1 MRRRGVA
8 LLPLLLL
15 GCVSP
20 SLDVRALPDAPIAFV
35 YRNLEETGRIVDEIQ
50 AAPAGPEQDAIDI
63 SLDKLEKLSGR
74 RTEADLVHDQK
85 GRVGLFV
92 APEARLELPEALARG
107 ARPLDWSADRTRL
120 MFSGTRHGLTHLFE
134 WVAAT
139 GDVRQLTSGPESNID
154 GCYGPGGAIIW
165 AQYEKT
171 GPRAGVRLW
180 LRRPG
185 EAPRELTEGPA
196 DTQPTW
202 APDGSRLVYTQ
213 LDPRAGPTLRWL
225 DPAGDARG
233 SYGHGRSAEFT
244 PDGEWI
250 VYSARTATGWQLRRM
265 RFDGSGKR
273 SLGTSGYQENDP
285 SVSPDGRFVVFSVA
299 KDVHTPLSSLFVRSI
314 DGAHDRQLE
323 FSGTG
328 LLPVW

>member
-1 MRRRGVA
+1 MRRHGVA
-8 LLPLLLL
+8 LLAVLLL

-20 SLDVRALPDAPIAFV
+20 SLDLQTLPDAPIAFV
-35 YRNLEETGRIVDEIQ
+35 YRNLEETERIVDETE
-50 AAPAGPEQDAIDI
+50 AAPAGPDQDELDI
-63 SLDKLEKLSGR
+63 SLDKLEKLAGR
-74 RTEADLVHDQK
+74 RTEADLVHDQQ

-120 MFSGTRHGLTHLFE
+120 MFSVTRDGLTHLFE

-139 GDVRQLTSGPESNID
+139 GDVRQLTSGPEAKID
-154 GCYGPGGAIIW
+154 GCYGPGGAIVW
-165 AQYEKT
+165 AQLEKT

-185 EAPRELTEGPA
+185 EAPRQLTEGPV
-196 DTQPTW
+196 DTQPAW
-202 APDGSRLVYTQ
+202 SPDGSRLVYTR
-213 LDPRAGPTLRWL
+213 LDPREGHALRWL
-225 DPAGDARG
+225 DPAGDASG
-233 SYGHGRSAEFT
+233 SYGRGRSAEFT

-250 VYSARTATGWQLRRM
+250 VYSARTAAGWQLRRM
-265 RFDGSGKR
+265 RSDGSGKR
-273 SLGTSGYQENDP
+273 SLGASGFQESDP
-285 SVSPDGRFVVFSVA
+285 SVSPDGRFVVFAVS
-299 KDVHTPLSSLFVRSI
+299 KNVHTPLSSLFVRSI